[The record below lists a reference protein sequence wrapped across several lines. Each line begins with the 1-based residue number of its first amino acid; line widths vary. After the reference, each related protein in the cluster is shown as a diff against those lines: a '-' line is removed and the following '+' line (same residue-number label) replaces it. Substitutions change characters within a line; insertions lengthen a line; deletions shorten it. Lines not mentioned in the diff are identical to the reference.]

1 MRLMRNLLVSGS
13 AAVMAGALTFTAG
26 PMVSTAAPHHAGR
39 ASAPSAKFIK
49 EARAA
54 LVSYLRHSHPTVM
67 LAHHSGKTAGI
78 RGTTK
83 AQSFNWSGYANTS
96 TTKGAFTKVSG
107 SWVTPKIVKCTK
119 EDQLTSEWVGL
130 DGFNS
135 NTVEQDGTLDWCFQ
149 GKAIY
154 FTWYEMFPAGTI
166 EVGKTL
172 KPGDKIS
179 ASVTR
184 KGTSYTLALTDSTH
198 KANSFSVKKTCAA
211 ATCLTTSAEWIAE
224 RPSFSTG
231 IAPLV
236 DFGSWHLTK
245 GAVTKSG
252 KSGKIG
258 SFGNDAITMIDSTE
272 TYNLATV
279 SALKTGNAFTAT
291 WKNSY

>member
-13 AAVMAGALTFTAG
+13 AAVMVGALTFTAG
-26 PMVSTAAPHHAGR
+26 PMVSTAAAHKAGHT
-39 ASAPSAKFIK
+39 AAPSAKFIR
-49 EARAA
+49 EARTA
-54 LVSYLRHSHPTVM
+54 LVRYLRHNHPTIM
-67 LAHHSGKTAGI
+67 LAHHGSTSSRVK
-78 RGTTK
+78 TTK
-83 AQSFNWSGYANTS
+83 TSSFNWSGYANTS
-96 TTKGAFTKVSG
+96 SSNGAVTKVSG

-119 EDQLTSEWVGL
+119 EDQLTSEWVGI

-149 GKAIY
+149 GKQIY
-154 FTWYEMFPAGTI
+154 FTWYEMFPAGTV

-172 KPGDKIS
+172 KPGDKIT

-184 KGTSYTLALTDSTH
+184 KGTSYTLAVTDSTH

-211 ATCLTTSAEWIAE
+211 ATCVDTSAEWIAE
-224 RPSFSTG
+224 RPSFATG

-236 DFGSWHLTK
+236 DFKSWHLTNGK
-245 GAVTKSG
+245 ATLKG
-252 KSGKIG
+252 KSGKINA
-258 SFGNDAITMIDSTE
+258 FPNQAITMIDSTQ

-279 SALKTGNAFTAT
+279 TALSGGNSFTAT

>member
-1 MRLMRNLLVSGS
+1 MRNLLVSGS

-26 PMVSTAAPHHAGR
+26 PMVPSAAAHHAGH

-54 LVSYLRHSHPTVM
+54 LVSYLRHNHPTVM
-67 LAHHSGKTAGI
+67 LAHHGQTTAGI
-78 RGTTK
+78 KGTTK
-83 AQSFNWSGYANTS
+83 AASFNWSGYANTA
-96 TTKGAFTKVSG
+96 TKNGAFTRVSA
-107 SWVTPKIVKCTK
+107 SWVTPKIVKCTR

-149 GKAIY
+149 GKQIY
-154 FTWYEMFPAGTI
+154 FTWFEMFPAGTV

-172 KPGDKIS
+172 KPGDHIT

-184 KGTSYTLALTDSTH
+184 KGKSYTLALKDSTH
-198 KANSFSVKKTCAA
+198 PANSFSRKKTCAA
-211 ATCLTTSAEWIAE
+211 ATCVTTSAEWIAE

-236 DFGSWHLTK
+236 DFKSWHVTNAK
-245 GAVTKSG
+245 VTKSG
-252 KSGKIG
+252 KAGKI
-258 SFGNDAITMIDSTE
+258 STFANSAITMIDSTE

-279 SALKTGNAFTAT
+279 SGLTGGNSFTAT

>member
-1 MRLMRNLLVSGS
+1 MRNLLVSGS
-13 AAVMAGALTFTAG
+13 AAVMAGALTFAAG
-26 PMVSTAAPHHAGR
+26 PMVSTAAAHHAGR

-49 EARAA
+49 DARAA
-54 LVSYLRHSHPTVM
+54 LASYLRHNHPTVM
-67 LAHHSGKTAGI
+67 LAHHGRTTAGV

-96 TTKGAFTKVSG
+96 TTNGAFTKVSG

-135 NTVEQDGTLDWCFQ
+135 NTVEQDGTLDWCYR

-172 KPGDKIS
+172 RPGDKIS

-211 ATCLTTSAEWIAE
+211 ATCVTTSAEWIAE

-236 DFGSWHLTK
+236 DFGKWHLTK

-258 SFGNDAITMIDSTE
+258 SFGNDAITMIDSTQA
-272 TYNLATV
+272 YNLATV
-279 SALKTGNAFTAT
+279 SGLTGGNAFTAT